1 MVTMPHDLTIPAVRT
16 APNALGTMR
25 PAEAQPPPT
34 AAPAPEVFANPAL
47 RLDASLG
54 LVVIE
59 FRDGAGAITH
69 SIPSQR
75 QMEAYRTHQETPP
88 SPGKPGP

>member
-1 MVTMPHDLTIPAVRT
+1 MPHDLTIPAVRT
-16 APNALGTMR
+16 ASNPPDAKR
-25 PAEAQPPPT
+25 AAEAVAT
-34 AAPAPEVFANPAL
+34 TAPASPREVLANPTL

-59 FRDGAGAITH
+59 FRDSGGNVTH

-88 SPGKPGP
+88 SPGRPDP

>member
-1 MVTMPHDLTIPAVRT
+1 MVTMPHDLIIPAIRT
-16 APNALGTMR
+16 APN
-25 PAEAQPPPT
+25 PPDT
-34 AAPAPEVFANPAL
+34 KRAANAPAATMPASPPEVLANPAL

-59 FRDGAGAITH
+59 FRDGAGTITH

-75 QMEAYRTHQETPP
+75 QMEAYRTHQDTPP
-88 SPGKPGP
+88 SPGSPDP